1 MTVPPADREQWLGVE
16 LRHLAT
22 LAAVVEAGSFK
33 GAARRLGYV
42 QSAVSQQ
49 IAFLERCVGHQLV
62 VRAPGPRPV
71 TLTDPGAMVLAHAER
86 ILARLAAVEAD
97 LKSLATRDHAV
108 TRVGIDPSISRRIL
122 PPFLREL
129 RMTQPE
135 LEVVPVEIRSAE
147 ERLRLVEAG
156 GLAAAFVDLPVRGTR
171 FDAVELLTDPY
182 VLLVPAGADL
192 ASLDRIPSLK
202 EVTSE
207 RLLGRSA
214 ERVGT
219 ALPASTDDV
228 PGDSMV
234 QALVAAGEGA
244 ALVPTL
250 ALERDHATV
259 ALAVGDLLPPR
270 VLGMCWHR
278 DRRVDAVVAA
288 LRAAAERSCE
298 SAARG
303 DHRDSTS

>member
-1 MTVPPADREQWLGVE
+1 MTDAPADRDQWLGVE

-22 LAAVVEAGSFK
+22 LAAVVETGSFK

-62 VRAPGPRPV
+62 VRAPGPRPI
-71 TLTDPGAMVLAHAER
+71 TLTEPGAMVLAHAER
-86 ILARLAAVEAD
+86 ILARVAAVEAD
-97 LKSLATRDHAV
+97 LKALAPRQDPV

-129 RMTQPE
+129 RMSRPE
-135 LEVVPVEIRSAE
+135 LKIVPVEIHSAE

-156 GLAAAFVDLPVRGTR
+156 GLAAAFVDLPVRGTP

-182 VLLVPAGADL
+182 VLLVPADAAL
-192 ASLDRIPSLK
+192 ASLDRVPSLM

-214 ERVGT
+214 ERVG
-219 ALPASTDDV
+219 AAVPASSDDV

-250 ALERDHATV
+250 AVERDHATV
-259 ALAVGDLLPPR
+259 ALDVGDLLPPR

-278 DRRVDAVVAA
+278 DRRVDEVVEA

-298 SAARG
+298 GPRRRAR
-303 DHRDSTS
+303 